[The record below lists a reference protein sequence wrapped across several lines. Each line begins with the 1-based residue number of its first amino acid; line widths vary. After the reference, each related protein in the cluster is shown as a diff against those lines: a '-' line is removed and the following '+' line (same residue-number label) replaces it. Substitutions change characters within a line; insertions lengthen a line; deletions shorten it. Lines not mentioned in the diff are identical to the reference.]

1 MGKHKAYNADD
12 ESEEKL
18 TIFKEKFPK
27 HMEDVVGKRIS
38 RREVSPIH
46 RRLDALA
53 RLLEHDQICV
63 AVRYDLNKKKII
75 ISSNKIHHT
84 SKKTNMHIKNIE
96 KMMKL
101 LANHKASMHKII
113 DKLSYVIAKNFY
125 QEFWRELKGRS
136 FYDIKKEVKKQ
147 LSHLF
152 NSGQETK
159 IWQENCLKRN
169 TGSEASLIDRTSRLA
184 RDFIKLR
191 KSILNLS
198 SEKGESKAILE
209 SLRDQN
215 FSFSRTG
222 SSHRHAE
229 MRQMYAFSNLTSQER
244 KASYIGISKL
254 SCRRCSSVTKS
265 LGIPTRGQHGR
276 VFKQWEAPRFFKKD
290 PDLLEKFFGHAND
303 IVYEDL
309 SDREKIK
316 AWAFIQGGEVLTSS
330 NDLKTNMLPDSSSS
344 DEAFGLSD
352 ASDDID
358 TLKVENVI
366 CANDAKT
373 WNRKAYDR
381 LLGEEVS
388 PEKIVKIF
396 QALPEKF
403 DALGSRC
410 VRDLLKDDSIEFD
423 ELERLFD
430 ENPVLFQF
438 VTEDQAELISKE
450 GFEGAVA
457 RYRKALE
464 KLGDE
469 DLDVNEEAER
479 DYYSKNEQS
488 SDESSSNES
497 EKSSDESPPKQAAS
511 HA

>member
-290 PDLLEKFFGHAND
+290 PDLLEKF
-303 IVYEDL
+303 L
-309 SDREKIK
+309 
-316 AWAFIQGGEVLTSS
+316 
-330 NDLKTNMLPDSSSS
+330 
-344 DEAFGLSD
+344 
-352 ASDDID
+352 
-358 TLKVENVI
+358 
-366 CANDAKT
+366 
-373 WNRKAYDR
+373 
-381 LLGEEVS
+381 
-388 PEKIVKIF
+388 
-396 QALPEKF
+396 
-403 DALGSRC
+403 
-410 VRDLLKDDSIEFD
+410 
-423 ELERLFD
+423 
-430 ENPVLFQF
+430 
-438 VTEDQAELISKE
+438 
-450 GFEGAVA
+450 
-457 RYRKALE
+457 
-464 KLGDE
+464 
-469 DLDVNEEAER
+469 
-479 DYYSKNEQS
+479 
-488 SDESSSNES
+488 
-497 EKSSDESPPKQAAS
+497 
-511 HA
+511 

>member
-1 MGKHKAYNADD
+1 MTQLFFNFFFDVIKTP
-12 ESEEKL
+12 SFKL
-18 TIFKEKFPK
+18 PPEFLIEIFSDHVRKFIYYFM
-27 HMEDVVGKRIS
+27 HT
-38 RREVSPIH
+38 
-46 RRLDALA
+46 RLMI
-53 RLLEHDQICV
+53 RKQF
-63 AVRYDLNKKKII
+63 
-75 ISSNKIHHT
+75 HHFF
-84 SKKTNMHIKNIE
+84 NMHIKNIE

-290 PDLLEKFFGHAND
+290 PDLLEKFFGN
-303 IVYEDL
+303 
-309 SDREKIK
+309 
-316 AWAFIQGGEVLTSS
+316 
-330 NDLKTNMLPDSSSS
+330 
-344 DEAFGLSD
+344 
-352 ASDDID
+352 
-358 TLKVENVI
+358 
-366 CANDAKT
+366 
-373 WNRKAYDR
+373 
-381 LLGEEVS
+381 
-388 PEKIVKIF
+388 
-396 QALPEKF
+396 
-403 DALGSRC
+403 
-410 VRDLLKDDSIEFD
+410 
-423 ELERLFD
+423 
-430 ENPVLFQF
+430 
-438 VTEDQAELISKE
+438 
-450 GFEGAVA
+450 
-457 RYRKALE
+457 
-464 KLGDE
+464 
-469 DLDVNEEAER
+469 
-479 DYYSKNEQS
+479 
-488 SDESSSNES
+488 
-497 EKSSDESPPKQAAS
+497 
-511 HA
+511 